1 MPPQPTLT
9 VAIAQMQS
17 VLGDPDANLT
27 LHLDRI
33 AEARARGADVLLFP
47 EMSLTGHSAGS
58 EALRLALPGDDPRIQ
73 RIAEASGEMC
83 TVFGL
88 IEEAVAAQF
97 YNSAIAVQ
105 GGRTVFVHRKIN
117 LATYGLLDDG
127 KHFAEGRYVET
138 FDIKG
143 WRTSVL
149 ICNDVYNPGLA
160 HLAALH
166 GAVLLLVPISSAL
179 EAVGSDFDN
188 PQSWALA
195 GRFYAMAYGW
205 PVLVANRVGREGDL
219 TFWGG
224 STVWDAQARAVAQ
237 AGDSESVLVTT
248 IAYDDVRKARFALP
262 TVRDSNLDL
271 IQREVNRLSWQIG
284 VPPVSRKV

>member
-1 MPPQPTLT
+1 MPPKPTLT
-9 VAIAQMQS
+9 VAIAQMHS

-33 AEARARGADVLLFP
+33 AEARSRGADVLLFP

-58 EALRLALPGDDPRIQ
+58 EAQRLALTADDPRIA
-73 RIAEASGEMC
+73 RLAEASGDMC

-105 GGRTVFVHRKIN
+105 DGKTVFVHRKIN

-138 FDIKG
+138 FEVKG

-149 ICNDVYNPGLA
+149 ICNDVFNPALV

-188 PQSWALA
+188 PQSWGLA

-205 PVLVANRVGREGDL
+205 PVAVANRVGREGDL

-224 STVWDAQARAVAQ
+224 STLWDARARPAAK
-237 AGDSESVLVTT
+237 AGDSET
-248 IAYDDVRKARFALP
+248 ILTATLDYDDVRKARFALP

-284 VPPVSRKV
+284 VPTVSRPQ